1 MVFSFFFNSP
11 TPATSEVNLGLE
23 GEQCEGKGDG
33 RRGPHGHQHRVRGVE
48 GGDGAQHEALTH

>member
-33 RRGPHGHQHRVRGVE
+33 CSGSNSHQDSVRIVEASEGPE
-48 GGDGAQHEALTH
+48 HEALTD